1 MAQITATGLHAPG
14 GNVDDACMSES
25 TNHPPV
31 RRVVTGHDERG
42 RAVLRSDD
50 RFEPQVIASGDAAM
64 ALLWTTAT
72 VPADNDDETDGRD
85 RAAGT
90 TLHGGSVIRIVDM
103 LPGAASPMH
112 RSNSIDYGIVL
123 SGRVMLE
130 VDDGVETEL
139 GPGDVVVQ
147 RGTIHRWRNPSDSE
161 VSRIAFV
168 LIEAPA
174 ATLHGEPLPEI
185 HPEDA
190 PHVVSDTT

>member
-1 MAQITATGLHAPG
+1 
-14 GNVDDACMSES
+14 MSAS
-25 TNHPPV
+25 TVQPTDHPPV
-31 RRVVTGHDERG
+31 RRVVTGHDAGG

-50 RFEPQVIASGDAAM
+50 RFEPQVIPSGDAAM

-85 RAAGT
+85 RPAGT
-90 TLHGGSVIRIVDM
+90 TLNGGSVIRIVDM

-123 SGRVMLE
+123 SGAVVLE

-147 RGTIHRWRNPSDSE
+147 RGTIHRWRNPSDTE

-174 ATLHGEPLPEI
+174 ATVHGEPLPEI
-185 HPEDA
+185 HP
-190 PHVVSDTT
+190 

>member
-1 MAQITATGLHAPG
+1 MGRITVTQLHAAG
-14 GNVDDACMSES
+14 ASMDDAAMSAA
-25 TNHPPV
+25 TVPPTDHPPV
-31 RRVVTGHDERG
+31 RRVVTGHDAEG

-50 RFEPQVIASGDAAM
+50 RFEPQVIPSGDAAM

-85 RAAGT
+85 RPAGT
-90 TLHGGSVIRIVDM
+90 TLNGGSVIRIVDM

-123 SGRVMLE
+123 SGAVMLE

-147 RGTIHRWRNPSDSE
+147 RGTIHRWRNPSETD
-161 VSRIAFV
+161 VSRIVFV

-174 ATLHGEPLPEI
+174 ATVHGEPLPEI
-185 HPEDA
+185 HP
-190 PHVVSDTT
+190 